1 MRTLRL
7 LACLAKV
14 REMCNRYHPTRAEII
29 EAQWQFGEPRTGDRT
44 WLPGIGPWGTGPFI
58 RIRTI
63 EPELV
68 VGTWALVGD
77 DDKKPINRPRMT
89 NCARSEELMGKKT
102 FRGPWS
108 RGQRCLIPA
117 DRFDYPNWE
126 SGKNVWWTL
135 SRADG
140 QPWHLA
146 GIWNTWTDPASGEVF
161 ESYSMLTQNCDGHPL
176 LSRFHKPEPDLPADK
191 QDKRTVVPL
200 EVGDFCNWLTGTEGD
215 ARALIRLQA
224 AERFDARP
232 DGPDVG
238 QPLTP

>member
-1 MRTLRL
+1 MGTCRRRRQEADQQAAHDQLRTLRGIDGEEDVSRTL
-7 LACLAKV
+7 V
-14 REMCNRYHPTRAEII
+14 TRA
-29 EAQWQFGEPRTGDRT
+29 ALFDPGRTVR
-44 WLPGIGPWGTGPFI
+44 LS
-58 RIRTI
+58 
-63 EPELV
+63 ELGV
-68 VGTWALVGD
+68 
-77 DDKKPINRPRMT
+77 R
-89 NCARSEELMGKKT
+89 
-102 FRGPWS
+102 
-108 RGQRCLIPA
+108 
-117 DRFDYPNWE
+117 
-126 SGKNVWWTL
+126 KNVWWTL

-146 GIWNTWTDPASGEVF
+146 GIWNTWTNPASGEGF

-176 LSRFHKPEPDLPADK
+176 LSRFHKPEQDLPADK